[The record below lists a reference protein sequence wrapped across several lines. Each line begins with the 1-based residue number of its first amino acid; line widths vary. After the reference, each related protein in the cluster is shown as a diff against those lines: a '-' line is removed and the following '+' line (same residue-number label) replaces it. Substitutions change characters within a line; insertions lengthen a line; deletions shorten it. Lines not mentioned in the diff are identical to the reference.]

1 MFSGSL
7 CDVFGLFRPLVTD
20 KDASTGCPH
29 YDDDKDNKKR
39 NAFYKKQAEEE
50 ELMWQIEERTNGQV
64 TFDNR
69 GNATIHIPISFDLK
83 RRP

>member
-1 MFSGSL
+1 MVS
-7 CDVFGLFRPLVTD
+7 VFDDIWIKGGA
-20 KDASTGCPH
+20 KAGCPH

-50 ELMWQIEERTNGQV
+50 ELLWQIEERTNGQV

-69 GNATIHIPISFDLK
+69 GKATIHIPIAFDLN